1 MGDRPILKIS
11 GTPLTVTIKR
21 NKVVSGNFGPQMW
34 LAVTDAAGDEASVYA
49 PLGVQNQ
56 FVRGG
61 AIGPEDMTD
70 QEDAELSALNGTTWT
85 FTRVFK
91 DGKQFV
97 NADRVQNPV
106 LAAAAAALDLG
117 RVQDDDAF
125 FARLAGNEQKQA
137 PAKPLVNELYA
148 QKDIER
154 ALAPSRPPRATRE
167 QVNAAF
173 DAAMSHVLGTHGETL
188 ASLPG
193 DASRAAVSA
202 AATLLIQYEKSGA
215 L

>member
-1 MGDRPILKIS
+1 MGDNPMLKIT

-34 LAVTDAAGDEASVYA
+34 LAVTDAAGDEATLYA

-61 AIGPEDMTD
+61 AIGPEDMTA
-70 QEDAELSALNGTTWT
+70 EEGAELPALNGTAWT

-91 DGKQFV
+91 DGKQYV

-106 LAAAAAALDLG
+106 LAAAARELDLD
-117 RVQDDDAF
+117 RAQDDAAF
-125 FARLAGNEQKQA
+125 FGRLAGNEQKQA
-137 PAKPLVNELYA
+137 PAPAAA
-148 QKDIER
+148 QV
-154 ALAPSRPPRATRE
+154 ARPPRATRA
-167 QVNAAF
+167 QINAAF
-173 DAAMSHVLGTHGETL
+173 DEAMAHVLGAHGETL

-202 AATLLIQYEKSGA
+202 AATLVIQYEKSGA

>member
-1 MGDRPILKIS
+1 MGANPILKIS

-34 LAVTDAAGDEASVYA
+34 LAVTDAAGDEASLYA

-61 AIGPEDMTD
+61 AIGPEDMTH
-70 QEDAELSALNGTTWT
+70 EEGAELPGLNDTTWT

-106 LAAAAAALDLG
+106 LAAAARELDLE
-117 RVQDDDAF
+117 RVQDDATF
-125 FARLAGNEQKQA
+125 FAKLAQAAATPPVPVA
-137 PAKPLVNELYA
+137 PAA
-148 QKDIER
+148 
-154 ALAPSRPPRATRE
+154 APRPPRATRA
-167 QVNAAF
+167 QINAAF
-173 DAAMSHVLGTHGETL
+173 DEALAHVLGAHGETL

-193 DASRAAVSA
+193 DASRAAVAA

>member
-1 MGDRPILKIS
+1 MSDKPILKIS

-34 LAVTDAAGDEASVYA
+34 LAVTDAAGDEASLYA

-61 AIGPEDMTD
+61 AIGPEDMTS
-70 QEDAELSALNGTTWT
+70 QEGVELPTLNDTTWT

-106 LAAAAAALDLG
+106 LAAAAQALDLD

-125 FARLAGNEQKQA
+125 FGRLAANEQKKA
-137 PAKPLVNELYA
+137 PAPA
-148 QKDIER
+148 STH
-154 ALAPSRPPRATRE
+154 AHAPTRPPRATRA
-167 QVNAAF
+167 QTLAAI
-173 DAAMSHVLGTHGETL
+173 DEAMAHILATHGDTL
-188 ASLPG
+188 TSLPG
-193 DASRAAVSA
+193 DPVRAVASLVSTAV
-202 AATLLIQYEKSGA
+202 IQFEKTGA